1 MRLPAGLLYCSF
13 GATVCSTAARRS
25 VSGVRRGFV
34 RAIEIW
40 ADRLAAYLRR
50 RATIKTLHELDD
62 GALRDIGLARDQ
74 IETAVYEIGRRR

>member
-1 MRLPAGLLYCSF
+1 MEKEKMTTIP
-13 GATVCSTAARRS
+13 STAARRS
-25 VSGVRRGFV
+25 LSGVRGFV